1 MVAAFAELI
10 SYQINGAVKKI
21 QSSSNCKISHENIFG
36 LYVLLGCFLSS
47 YQHLS
52 LQKLKVKL
60 DRKGNKFNSQ
70 KHHIFSRMEL
80 SGSYILCCYFVN
92 NNWFW

>member
-36 LYVLLGCFLSS
+36 LYVLLGCLFL
-47 YQHLS
+47 
-52 LQKLKVKL
+52 V
-60 DRKGNKFNSQ
+60 FVPAF
-70 KHHIFSRMEL
+70 IFTKIE
-80 SGSYILCCYFVN
+80 GKA
-92 NNWFW
+92 